1 MKRLFT
7 LIISIL
13 LVSCFALSLGWAEFY
28 TDLSQESRKE
38 LAEAYYMAG
47 EQYKQ
52 VGKTKKGQ
60 DFIDMAYKI
69 YPGLT
74 PSAIGEPQRT
84 QKRPTSVQ
92 TSWKPSYPK
101 TPPSVAPD
109 QNLVLYQ
116 FSRFLRAF
124 ITEDIEVMKKVLDS
138 SVYIDAIDDWVSEK
152 EIEGYLTTIF
162 DAYPIDKMPPSDLIR
177 LETIE
182 ISKLSDYLWKGS
194 VEITDV
200 PEIGLNESI
209 NVDSLRQEFF
219 FRPDASSWLIFA
231 AGALPEKSEV
241 VLFPERYIGDAF
253 LSCLDHFL
261 HKRPGKAAGYFTD
274 PFHNVPLGA
283 YVSREELAMTFLGY
297 YEEYDVTALGDVSVS
312 MEIDAAEDYSHP
324 SGRIFKVYV
333 TLKGDTDEDSIPFWK
348 SFRGYYF
355 VFDEKETAWN
365 IAAVF

>member
-1 MKRLFT
+1 MKRICT
-7 LIISIL
+7 VLITVL
-13 LVSCFALSLGWAEFY
+13 LLGCFSLSLAWTDFY

-47 EQYKQ
+47 EQYKEI
-52 VGKTKKGQ
+52 GKTKKGQ

-69 YPGLT
+69 YPGLN
-74 PSAIGEPQRT
+74 PSAIGEPTRT

-92 TSWKPSYPK
+92 TSWEPSYPK

-109 QNLVLYQ
+109 RNLVLYQ
-116 FSRFLRAF
+116 FTRFLRAF
-124 ITEDIEVMKKVLDS
+124 ITEDIEVIKKVLDS
-138 SVYIDAIDDWVSEK
+138 SLCIHALDDWVSEK
-152 EIEGYLTTIF
+152 VIEEYAGAIF
-162 DAYPIDKMPPSDLIR
+162 DAYPIDQMPPSDLIR
-177 LETIE
+177 LDTIE
-182 ISKLSDYLWKGS
+182 ITKLSDYLWKGS

-200 PEIGLNESI
+200 PEIGLNEAISI
-209 NVDSLRQEFF
+209 DSLKQDFY

-261 HKRPGKAAGYFTD
+261 HKRPGKASGYFTD
-274 PFHNVPLGA
+274 PFQNVPLGA
-283 YVSREELAMTFLGY
+283 YVTREELAMTFLGY

-312 MEIDAAEDYSHP
+312 MDIDPADDYTHP
-324 SGRIFKVYV
+324 SGRVFKVYV
-333 TLKGDTDEDSIPFWK
+333 TLKGERKEDTIPFWK

-355 VFDEKETAWN
+355 VFDEKETAWK